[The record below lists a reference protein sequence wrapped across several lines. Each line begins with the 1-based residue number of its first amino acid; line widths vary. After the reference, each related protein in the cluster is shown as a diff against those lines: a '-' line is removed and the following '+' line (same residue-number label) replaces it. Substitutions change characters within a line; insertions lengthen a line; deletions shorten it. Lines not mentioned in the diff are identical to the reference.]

1 MEEWRERRGRGG
13 GGEEEGK
20 EEGEGRGGLWEEEGI
35 VNRERGS
42 VVFLSPAFFFSFFT
56 TLLFLIFFFFF
67 VWCVKVSKR
76 DIPAKEA
83 VAVTSIER
91 HRGGTKK
98 I

>member
-20 EEGEGRGGLWEEEGI
+20 EEGEGRGGLWEEKRNC
-35 VNRERGS
+35 VFFFLFFL
-42 VVFLSPAFFFSFFT
+42 FLSFLPLFFLIFPFLS
-56 TLLFLIFFFFF
+56 LLFL
-67 VWCVKVSKR
+67 VL
-76 DIPAKEA
+76 KEIYRLK
-83 VAVTSIER
+83 SHKHRGIER

>member
-42 VVFLSPAFFFSFFT
+42 VVFLSPAFFSSF
-56 TLLFLIFFFFF
+56 LFG
-67 VWCVKVSKR
+67 V
-76 DIPAKEA
+76 
-83 VAVTSIER
+83 
-91 HRGGTKK
+91 
-98 I
+98 